1 MSGAQS
7 NQKKIDSLKS
17 FISAN
22 PKDSLK
28 VKAYSDLC
36 WYYRG
41 LDTDSA
47 FFYGNK
53 ALNLSKKI
61 KSKDGEAQ
69 AYNDLGILY
78 YDASNFKKSI
88 NFYRKTKVYREEV
101 NDSMGR
107 ASIYNKLGI
116 AYQRIFMMDSA
127 IFFGT
132 ESLKIYEAK
141 KHIKYAAII
150 KNNIANI
157 YQDLK
162 QYKKAL
168 NSHFEVAETY
178 KSIGDSLGLTFSYTN
193 IGNAYLYLKDST
205 KAIEFYKKGIV
216 IAKNNEFRSEL
227 GTLYNN
233 IGSVYKG
240 KQLFADAIK
249 AYNESYKIRRDI
261 NDNYGIASAIIN
273 LGGLHLDTGDIEL
286 AGAELKKGLSLA
298 KKISA
303 KELELT
309 AYGSL
314 LSYFAFNKNTDSVL
328 VYQKLYNS
336 VQDSIF
342 STRITKEVADV
353 QEQYQTEK
361 KEKEILSQRAEI
373 AEKELKINKKNTQ
386 LFGLGLVA
394 VLLSI
399 LGYLV
404 YSQQKLKNRQL
415 QKEAELKEA
424 IARIET
430 QNKLQE
436 QRLRISRDLHDN
448 IGAQLTFVISSIEN
462 LQYGFKIK
470 NEKLTNKLKGIGDFT
485 RETIYELRDTIWA
498 MNKSEISIEDLEV
511 RISNFMEKANE
522 YSRDVNF
529 NFKVDDSI
537 SKKTVFSSV
546 KGMNIYRIIQEAINN
561 ALKYSDAKRIN
572 VEMTSFENKMK
583 VEIQDDG
590 SGFNI
595 KKVEQGNG
603 LNNMQKRAKEIDAI
617 FNINSQ
623 VGKGTFIS
631 LVT

>member
-1 MSGAQS
+1 LSGAQS